1 MYKAATTCKTVGCA
15 RGGLWWLQA
24 GPRLQ
29 GGQQWQVQE
38 GAIDPAQVL
47 ERPDIL
53 AAAAANLGLGGLSWP
68 SIKPEQGTSSAF
80 PPSLPAATNG
90 AMQLGGAAPAAALAA
105 ALASVSGQPH
115 TQISAGTSLGRP
127 GEEGWQ
133 QDRQGALLAKG
144 PSAAHLL
151 LLQQGGPAA
160 SAAPRG
166 LVDLV
171 SAIAHGQT
179 VSAAGCAQHASKGV
193 PRRCVQRA
201 SKGLLHGPPAAAA
214 ACL

>member
-1 MYKAATTCKTVGCA
+1 M
-15 RGGLWWLQA
+15 
-24 GPRLQ
+24 
-29 GGQQWQVQE
+29 QE
-38 GAIDPAQVL
+38 GAAIYAAQVL

-53 AAAAANLGLGGLSWP
+53 AAAAANLGLGGSSWP
-68 SIKPEQGTSSAF
+68 SIKPELGTSSAF

-105 ALASVSGQPH
+105 ALAAVGGQPH
-115 TQISAGTSLGRP
+115 IQISAGTSLGRP
-127 GEEGWQ
+127 GEEVWQ
-133 QDRQGALLAKG
+133 QVGQGALLAEV

-160 SAAPRG
+160 GAAPRG

-179 VSAAGCAQHASKGV
+179 AFAAGCAPHQARVFHGDACSVPSKW
-193 PRRCVQRA
+193 
-201 SKGLLHGPPAAAA
+201 LLHGPPAAAA